1 MRRELRILLITS
13 LLGATWAWGGELLV
27 AGSKMEMFRIDEGD
41 IDIHGLRY
49 LTRETVLQA
58 MELTPETSVWSDTD
72 LWVTDLGAL
81 PLVRSANVVRQLPH
95 TIIVS
100 LLERQPVALVPTP
113 TLEPVDGDGI
123 LLPLDPTSHRLDL
136 PILETE
142 YPFVEGRRIM
152 PSRTRVLAS
161 EVNRLMQAD
170 TAFLQMLSE
179 VRWGK
184 DSSLVARWSKPDVD
198 FLLPF
203 GLSAKRLREGLI
215 VLAHAI
221 NRTPHDLPKSVDLRF
236 ADLVV
241 VRRANEN

>member
-1 MRRELRILLITS
+1 MRRELRILLVTS

-27 AGSKMEMFRIDEGD
+27 AGSRMEMFRINEGD

-58 MELTPETSVWSDTD
+58 MELTPESSVWSNTD
-72 LWVTDLGAL
+72 LWVTDLSAL

-123 LLPLDPTSHRLDL
+123 RLPLDPASHRLDL

-152 PSRTRVLAS
+152 PPRTRVLAS

-215 VLAHAI
+215 VLAHAM
-221 NRTPHDLPKSVDLRF
+221 NQTPHDLPKSVDLRF

-241 VRRANEN
+241 VRRVNEN